1 MHPVFGRVGAYIEGG
16 TTLRFHRR
24 VTAVASVVEVMAAI
38 ERERPEVILSD
49 LRMPVA
55 DGYGLIRKVWA
66 LSPERGR
73 PIPTAASPRRAV

>member
-1 MHPVFGRVGAYIEGG
+1 MDRTITAPPKNRQA
-16 TTLRFHRR
+16 FHRR

-55 DGYGLIRKVWA
+55 DGYGLIRKVRA
-66 LSPERGR
+66 LSPGRGR